1 MGGKIRDIKETTSN
15 AAEIIRQF
23 RTPEMQMSLDKIKE
37 TARTAQSVIES
48 LKDPEMVKN
57 IENLRLT
64 TEAIHN
70 TSMEAENMMKEI
82 KQTGVINEVS
92 ATIKSVRITMDSVE
106 SNQNFAGISSAIRE
120 MLESIAG
127 LVEELK
133 ITIASSKKT
142 GSIHITKQALDHASA
157 IYENIE
163 DAQSH
168 N

>member
-37 TARTAQSVIES
+37 TARTAQSIIES

-64 TEAIHN
+64 TEAIQN
-70 TSMEAENMMKEI
+70 MSMEAENMVKEI

-120 MLESIAG
+120 MLESIAA

-142 GSIHITKQALDHASA
+142 GTIYTAEEAVREASKT
-157 IYENIE
+157 YKNIK
-163 DAQSH
+163 DLK
-168 N
+168 

>member
-37 TARTAQSVIES
+37 TARTAQSIIES

-64 TEAIHN
+64 TEAIQN
-70 TSMEAENMMKEI
+70 MSMKAENMVKEI

-120 MLESIAG
+120 MLESIAA

-142 GSIHITKQALDHASA
+142 GTIYTAEEAVREASKT
-157 IYENIE
+157 YKNIK
-163 DAQSH
+163 DLK
-168 N
+168 

>member
-23 RTPEMQMSLDKIKE
+23 GTPEMQMSLDKIKE
-37 TARTAQSVIES
+37 TARTAQSIIES

-64 TEAIHN
+64 TE
-70 TSMEAENMMKEI
+70 
-82 KQTGVINEVS
+82 EVS
-92 ATIKSVRITMDSVE
+92 ATIKSLRITMDSVE
-106 SNQNFAGISSAIRE
+106 SNQNFAGVISAIKE

-142 GSIHITKQALDHASA
+142 GTIYTAEEAVREASKT
-157 IYENIE
+157 YKNIK
-163 DAQSH
+163 DLK
-168 N
+168 

>member
-23 RTPEMQMSLDKIKE
+23 GTPEMQMSLDKIKE
-37 TARTAQSVIES
+37 TARTAQSIIES

-64 TEAIHN
+64 TEAIQN
-70 TSMEAENMMKEI
+70 TSMEAENMVKEI

-92 ATIKSVRITMDSVE
+92 ATIKSVRIAMDSVE
-106 SNQNFAGISSAIRE
+106 SNQNLAGVSSAIRD

-142 GSIHITKQALDHASA
+142 GTIYTAEEAVREASKT
-157 IYENIE
+157 YKNIK
-163 DAQSH
+163 DLK
-168 N
+168 